1 MKPVLF
7 AGVKPL
13 ERAENLKALFDAYDG
28 EKVHVKLDPWR
39 RHPEIRSGKYDLMV
53 IDEYPTESPGK
64 CILIGHGI
72 DGGKTGGLL
81 MPRPYYRPEQ
91 AELITYVIATSI
103 SMCSLIARQTGVPES
118 RVLPL
123 GMPRTDAYQHRRK
136 GDGGTKLADKRAYLY
151 APTYRS
157 REETPLPDID
167 WAWLDDHLSD
177 DEMIAVKVHTKTE
190 KILMH
195 GYEHIV
201 EYEPYEQTAP
211 YLYDCDV
218 VITDYSTIMFD
229 AYLLN
234 KPVVLFE
241 KDDGYIGTR
250 GMYFDYP
257 EQYCSRYCT
266 NEKELLSMLRT
277 ADGLRQSDI
286 GCRQLVAS
294 ACDGHAA
301 ERICRLIKELA

>member
-7 AGVKPL
+7 ASTKPL
-13 ERAENLKALFDAYDG
+13 ERAENMKALFDAYDG
-28 EKVHVKLDPWR
+28 EKEHVQVDPWR

-123 GMPRTDAYQHRRK
+123 GMPRTDVYKTRRK
-136 GDGGTKLADKRAYLY
+136 GDGCTELANKRAYLY

-157 REETPLPDID
+157 KEETPLPDID
-167 WAWLDDHLSD
+167 WKWLDDQLHD
-177 DEMIAVKVHTKTE
+177 DEMIAVKVHTMSRMIIDRTYK
-190 KILMH
+190 
-195 GYEHIV
+195 HIKEFV
-201 EYEPYEQTAP
+201 PDLPTAP
-211 YLYDCDV
+211 FLYDCDV
-218 VITDYSTIMFD
+218 LITDYSTIMVD

-234 KPVVLFE
+234 KPVVLLE
-241 KDDGYIGTR
+241 KNKGYTETR
-250 GMYFDYP
+250 GMYLDYP
-257 EQYCSRYCT
+257 VMYCSRYAT
-266 NEKELLSMLRT
+266 NERELLDMIRS
-277 ADGLRQSDI
+277 ADCLGEADTT
-286 GCRQLVAS
+286 CRQLLAG

-301 ERICRLIKELA
+301 ERICKLIKELA